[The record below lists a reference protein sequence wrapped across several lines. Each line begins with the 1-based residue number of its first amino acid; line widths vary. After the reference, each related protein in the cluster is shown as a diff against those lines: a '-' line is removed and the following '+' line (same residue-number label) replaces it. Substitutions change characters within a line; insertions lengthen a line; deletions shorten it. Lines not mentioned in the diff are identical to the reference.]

1 MVWTDGEMLQMRDQ
15 IKDIEYFNGFL
26 QEEQARITRFSDKL
40 ANGEVKP
47 ERQLPVKTKIHDL
60 KLGILTARYSRGDE
74 LSALEGEYAELL
86 KSWEGVWESDHY
98 NKNLKM
104 ISLGVLFGGDPV
116 IAKAVNAMLKEAKVD
131 DWLLS
136 FLLCAWMG
144 SEIKNKD
151 GDLLFPAD
159 FSLLQKAALAH
170 NGRES
175 LQEYLS
181 CWYREDCGCYEAHK
195 SSQKI
200 YYGYWSFE
208 AGAVAKILN
217 IDDAGME
224 RTPYYPYDLVHYK
237 QTKYGRLF

>member
-1 MVWTDGEMLQMRDQ
+1 MRDQ
-15 IKDIEYFNGFL
+15 IKDREYFNEFL
-26 QEEQARITRFSDKL
+26 QEELARITRFSDKL

-47 ERQLPVKTKIHDL
+47 ERQLPVKTKIH
-60 KLGILTARYSRGDE
+60 E
-74 LSALEGEYAELL
+74 L
-86 KSWEGVWESDHY
+86 KSWGEVWEPDNY

-104 ISLGVLFGGDPV
+104 ISLGVLFEGDIV
-116 IAKAVNAMLKEAKVD
+116 LAKETKAMLDAANID

-136 FLLCAWMG
+136 FLLCSWTDIEM
-144 SEIKNKD
+144 ENKD
-151 GDLLFPAD
+151 VDLIFPKD
-159 FSLLQKAALAH
+159 FSLLQKVVLTH
-170 NGRES
+170 NRRES

-217 IDDAGME
+217 IDDTGME
-224 RTPYYPYDLVHYK
+224 HVPYYPYDLVHYK
-237 QTKYGRLF
+237 

>member
-1 MVWTDGEMLQMRDQ
+1 MRDQ
-15 IKDIEYFNGFL
+15 IKDREYFNEFL

-47 ERQLPVKTKIHDL
+47 ERQLAVKTKIHDL

-86 KSWEGVWESDHY
+86 KSWGEVWEPDNY

-104 ISLGVLFGGDPV
+104 ISLGVLFEGDIV
-116 IAKAVNAMLKEAKVD
+116 LVKEMKAMLKAANID

-136 FLLCAWMG
+136 FLLCSWMG
-144 SEIKNKD
+144 SEMENKD
-151 GDLLFPAD
+151 VDLIFPKD
-159 FSLLQKAALAH
+159 FSLLQKAAQTH
-170 NGRES
+170 NRREY

-181 CWYREDCGCYEAHK
+181 CWYREDCGCYGAHK

-208 AGAVAKILN
+208 AGAAAKILN
-217 IDDAGME
+217 IDDTGMDHM
-224 RTPYYPYDLVHYK
+224 PCYPYDLVHYK
-237 QTKYGRLF
+237 

>member
-1 MVWTDGEMLQMRDQ
+1 MRDQ
-15 IKDIEYFNGFL
+15 IRDLEYFNEFL
-26 QEEQARITRFSDKL
+26 QEEQARMTRFSDKL

-74 LSALEGEYAELL
+74 LSVLEGEYAELL
-86 KSWEGVWESDHY
+86 KSWEEVWEPDNY

-104 ISLGVLFGGDPV
+104 ISLGVLFEGNIV
-116 IAKAVNAMLKEAKVD
+116 LAKKINAMLKEANIH

-136 FLLCAWMG
+136 FLLCSWIG
-144 SEIKNKD
+144 SEMENKE
-151 GDLLFPAD
+151 GNLIFPMD
-159 FSLLQKAALAH
+159 FSLLQKVVLTH
-170 NGRES
+170 NARES

-181 CWYREDCGCYEAHK
+181 CWYRENCGCYEAHK

-217 IDDAGME
+217 IDDTGME
-224 RTPYYPYDLVHYK
+224 QMPYYPYDLVHYK
-237 QTKYGRLF
+237 

>member
-1 MVWTDGEMLQMRDQ
+1 MRDQ
-15 IKDIEYFNGFL
+15 IKDREYFNEFL

-74 LSALEGEYAELL
+74 LWALEGEYAELL
-86 KSWEGVWESDHY
+86 KSWGEVWEPDNY

-104 ISLGVLFGGDPV
+104 ISLGVLFEGDIV
-116 IAKAVNAMLKEAKVD
+116 LAKETKAMLDAANID

-136 FLLCAWMG
+136 FLLCSWTDIEM
-144 SEIKNKD
+144 ENKD
-151 GDLLFPAD
+151 VDLIFPKD
-159 FSLLQKAALAH
+159 FSLLQKVVLTH
-170 NGRES
+170 NRRES

-217 IDDAGME
+217 IDDTGME
-224 RTPYYPYDLVHYK
+224 QMPYYPYDLVHYK
-237 QTKYGRLF
+237 

>member
-1 MVWTDGEMLQMRDQ
+1 MRDQ
-15 IKDIEYFNGFL
+15 IKDREYFNEFL
-26 QEEQARITRFSDKL
+26 QEEQARITRFSD
-40 ANGEVKP
+40 
-47 ERQLPVKTKIHDL
+47 

-86 KSWEGVWESDHY
+86 KSWGEVWEPDNY

-104 ISLGVLFGGDPV
+104 ISLGVLFEGDIV
-116 IAKAVNAMLKEAKVD
+116 LAKETKAMLDAANID

-136 FLLCAWMG
+136 FLLCSWTDIEM
-144 SEIKNKD
+144 ENKD
-151 GDLLFPAD
+151 VDLIFPKD
-159 FSLLQKAALAH
+159 FSLLQKVVLTH
-170 NGRES
+170 NRRES

-217 IDDAGME
+217 IDDTGME
-224 RTPYYPYDLVHYK
+224 HVPYYPYDLVHYK
-237 QTKYGRLF
+237 

>member
-1 MVWTDGEMLQMRDQ
+1 MRDQ
-15 IKDIEYFNGFL
+15 IKDLEYFNDFL

-74 LSALEGEYAELL
+74 LSVLEGEYAELL
-86 KSWEGVWESDHY
+86 KSWEEVWEPDNY

-104 ISLGVLFGGDPV
+104 ISLGVLFEGDIV
-116 IAKAVNAMLKEAKVD
+116 LAKEMKAMLKAANID
-131 DWLLS
+131 DWLLN
-136 FLLCAWMG
+136 FLLCSWIG
-144 SEIKNKD
+144 SGMENKD
-151 GDLLFPAD
+151 GDLIFPKD
-159 FSLLQKAALAH
+159 FSLIQEVVLTH
-170 NGRES
+170 NRRES

-217 IDDAGME
+217 IDDTGME
-224 RTPYYPYDLVHYK
+224 QMLYYPYDLAHYK
-237 QTKYGRLF
+237 

>member
-1 MVWTDGEMLQMRDQ
+1 
-15 IKDIEYFNGFL
+15 
-26 QEEQARITRFSDKL
+26 
-40 ANGEVKP
+40 
-47 ERQLPVKTKIHDL
+47 
-60 KLGILTARYSRGDE
+60 
-74 LSALEGEYAELL
+74 
-86 KSWEGVWESDHY
+86 
-98 NKNLKM
+98 M

-116 IAKAVNAMLKEAKVD
+116 IAKAMNTMLKETKVD

-136 FLLCAWMG
+136 FLLCAWME
-144 SEIKNKD
+144 SEMENKD

-159 FSLLQKAALAH
+159 FSLLQKAVLTD
-170 NGRES
+170 NRRES

-224 RTPYYPYDLVHYK
+224 QTLYYPYDLVHYK
-237 QTKYGRLF
+237 RIKYGSLL

>member
-1 MVWTDGEMLQMRDQ
+1 MRDQ
-15 IKDIEYFNGFL
+15 IKDLEYFNEFL

-86 KSWEGVWESDHY
+86 KSWEGVWEPDHY

-116 IAKAVNAMLKEAKVD
+116 LAKAMNAMLKEASID

-136 FLLCAWMG
+136 FLLCSWMG
-144 SEIKNKD
+144 SEMENK
-151 GDLLFPAD
+151 GGGLLFPAD
-159 FSLLQKAALAH
+159 FSLLQKAVLAH

-175 LQEYLS
+175 LQKYLS

-195 SSQKI
+195 SSRKI

-237 QTKYGRLF
+237 QIKYGRPF

>member
-1 MVWTDGEMLQMRDQ
+1 MRDQ
-15 IKDIEYFNGFL
+15 IKDREYFNEFL

-40 ANGEVKP
+40 ANSEVKP
-47 ERQLPVKTKIHDL
+47 ERQLAVKTKIHDL

-74 LSALEGEYAELL
+74 LL
-86 KSWEGVWESDHY
+86 WEPDNY

-104 ISLGVLFGGDPV
+104 ISLGVLFEGDIV
-116 IAKAVNAMLKEAKVD
+116 LAKETKAMLDAANID

-136 FLLCAWMG
+136 FLLCSWTDIEM
-144 SEIKNKD
+144 ENKD
-151 GDLLFPAD
+151 VDLIFPKD
-159 FSLLQKAALAH
+159 FSLLQKVVLTH
-170 NGRES
+170 NRRES

-217 IDDAGME
+217 IDDTGME
-224 RTPYYPYDLVHYK
+224 HVPYYPYDLVHYK
-237 QTKYGRLF
+237 